1 MEAKAKARFVRISSR
16 KARIVADLVR
26 GKDVGEA
33 LDILSFTT
41 RAAAMPIRKLLES
54 AVANAKQASSAVD
67 VDSLYIKSIYVDMGP
82 TRHMRRWRPRAMGR
96 ATRVVKGMSHIN
108 VVLDIR

>member
-1 MEAKAKARFVRISSR
+1 MEVRARARFIRISTR

-33 LDILSFTT
+33 LDVLNFTR
-41 RAAAMPIRKLLES
+41 RAGAHPLKKLIES

-67 VDSLYIKSIYVDMGP
+67 VDSLYIKSLTVDMGP

-96 ATRVVKGMSHIN
+96 ATRVVKGMSHLN

>member
-1 MEAKAKARFVRISSR
+1 MEARAKTRFLKISPR

-26 GKDVGEA
+26 GKDVSEA
-33 LDILSFTT
+33 LDLLRFTR
-41 RAAAMPIRKLLES
+41 RAAAGPISKLIES
-54 AVANAKQASSAVD
+54 AMANAKQASSAVD
-67 VDSLYIKSIYVDMGP
+67 VDSLFIKSLCVDMGP

-96 ATRVVKGMSHIN
+96 ATRIVKGMSHIS

>member
-1 MEAKAKARFVRISSR
+1 MEAKAKARFIRISSR
-16 KARIVADLVR
+16 KARVVADLVR
-26 GKDVGEA
+26 GRDVGEA
-33 LDILSFTT
+33 LDILSFTP
-41 RAAAMPIRKLLES
+41 RAAAKPIKKLVES
-54 AVANAKQASSAVD
+54 AMANAKRASSAVD
-67 VDSLYIKSIYVDMGP
+67 VDALYIKSIFVDMGP

>member
-1 MEAKAKARFVRISSR
+1 MESRAKARFIKISPR

-33 LDILSFTT
+33 IELLTFTR
-41 RAAAMPIRKLLES
+41 RAAALPMKKLIES
-54 AVANAKQASSAVD
+54 AVANAQQASSAVD
-67 VDSLYIKSIYVDMGP
+67 VDSLYVKTITVDMGP

-96 ATRVVKGMSHIN
+96 ATRIVKGMSHLN

>member
-1 MEAKAKARFVRISSR
+1 MEAKATARFVRISSR
-16 KARIVADLVR
+16 KARVVADLVR

-33 LDILSFTT
+33 LDILSFTS
-41 RAAAMPIRKLLES
+41 RAGAKPIRKVVES

-96 ATRVVKGMSHIN
+96 ATRVVKGMSHLN

>member
-1 MEAKAKARFVRISSR
+1 MEARAKTRFLKMSPR
-16 KARIVADLVR
+16 KVRIVADLVR

-33 LDILSFTT
+33 LDLLRFTR
-41 RAAAMPIRKLLES
+41 RAAAGPVSKLIES
-54 AVANAKQASSAVD
+54 AMANAKQASSAID
-67 VDSLYIKSIYVDMGP
+67 VDSLFIKSLSVDMGP

-96 ATRVVKGMSHIN
+96 ATRVVKGMSHVS